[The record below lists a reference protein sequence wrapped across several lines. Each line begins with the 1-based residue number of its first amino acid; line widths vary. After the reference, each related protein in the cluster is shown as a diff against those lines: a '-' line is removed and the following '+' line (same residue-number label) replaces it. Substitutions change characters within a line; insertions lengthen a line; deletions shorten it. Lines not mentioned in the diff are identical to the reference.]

1 MSPTAFRIRL
11 IAAWWSSTCSLVA
24 LAMDRRITIGLAEE
38 SVDCAEEY
46 SLALTLFRDDVAV
59 NRLGSRWLLR
69 NRQ

>member
-1 MSPTAFRIRL
+1 MSPKVFRTRL
-11 IAAWWSSTCSLVA
+11 IAAWWSSTCSLLA
-24 LAMDRRITIGLAEE
+24 LAMDRRMTTGLAEE

-46 SLALTLFRDDVAV
+46 SRALIHFRDDVAV